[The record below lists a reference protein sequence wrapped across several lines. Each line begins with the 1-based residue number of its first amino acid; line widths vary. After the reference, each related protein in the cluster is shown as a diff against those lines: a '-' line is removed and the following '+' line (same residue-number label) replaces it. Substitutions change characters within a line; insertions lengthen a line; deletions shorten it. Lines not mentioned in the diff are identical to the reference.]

1 MTRSAAAPL
10 FDMWCKSEDIPFF
23 NSRAAAK
30 IRYWPV
36 NPLHF
41 IRRIG
46 GSAVGANPVQP
57 SNKNVGI
64 VSVPVPAQLRDF
76 GLGTRGL
83 EYLGRCL
90 AKATSASSMNR
101 RRGGGRFMSRR
112 GTATS
117 GRSGNGG
124 KTQPSGTANPRPSL
138 QKRRLHRSSAAWRA
152 PSSARCGRPPSK
164 KPIRSL

>member
-1 MTRSAAAPL
+1 MEPVSKQAPFCAGIFHFFMTRSAAAPL

-57 SNKNVGI
+57 SN
-64 VSVPVPAQLRDF
+64 
-76 GLGTRGL
+76 
-83 EYLGRCL
+83 
-90 AKATSASSMNR
+90 
-101 RRGGGRFMSRR
+101 
-112 GTATS
+112 
-117 GRSGNGG
+117 
-124 KTQPSGTANPRPSL
+124 
-138 QKRRLHRSSAAWRA
+138 
-152 PSSARCGRPPSK
+152 
-164 KPIRSL
+164 